1 MDYKMFR
8 DYNGGVLIGSWYSP
22 ILYESRGSNAIEMV
36 VEVVY

>member
-1 MDYKMFR
+1 MFR
-8 DYNGGVLIGSWYSP
+8 DYNGGILEIGLWYSP